1 MQSRYAAARLLLL
14 GLLSWSARA
23 PAQESCG
30 PWPGEFSPLPTV
42 SDPDPLRARWAT
54 LRAEQLTQRAARLEE
69 RDRSAANRIW
79 QRVLCFQ
86 PEAAAAREGAL
97 RTRPSAVLQA
107 SEPPRQVEPRTPA
120 PVAARAAP
128 GPPPKPKP
136 KPKPEPVRFDE
147 PLRRA
152 EQLIRSARF
161 DEALAKIE
169 ELRPRIEAEPGART
183 SERTRL
189 ELLAATAHVAFGDEA
204 AARASCERALRS
216 DPALVLDAHS
226 TPPKLMRAFEAARAE
241 AEPQ

>member
-23 PAQESCG
+23 PAQESCA

-42 SDPDPLRARWAT
+42 SDPDPLRARWAK
-54 LRAEQLTQRAARLEE
+54 LRAEQLSQRAARLEE
-69 RDRSAANRIW
+69 RDPIEANRIW
-79 QRVLCFQ
+79 QRVLCFE
-86 PEAAAAREGAL
+86 PEAVAAREGAL
-97 RTRPSAVLQA
+97 RTRPSTLLRAA
-107 SEPPRQVEPRTPA
+107 EPPRQAVPRAPA

-128 GPPPKPKP
+128 APPPKPKP
-136 KPKPEPVRFDE
+136 KPVRFDE

-161 DEALAKIE
+161 EEALAEIK

-183 SERTRL
+183 SERARL

-216 DPALVLDAHS
+216 DPALELDAHS

>member
-1 MQSRYAAARLLLL
+1 VQSRYAAARLLLL

-23 PAQESCG
+23 PAQESCA

-69 RDRSAANRIW
+69 RDRSEANRIW

-97 RTRPSAVLQA
+97 RTRPPAVLQA

-120 PVAARAAP
+120 PVVARAAP
-128 GPPPKPKP
+128 EMPPKRKP
-136 KPKPEPVRFDE
+136 KPVRFDE

-204 AARASCERALRS
+204 AARTSCERALRS

-226 TPPKLMRAFEAARAE
+226 TPPKLMRVFEAARAE
-241 AEPQ
+241 AERQ